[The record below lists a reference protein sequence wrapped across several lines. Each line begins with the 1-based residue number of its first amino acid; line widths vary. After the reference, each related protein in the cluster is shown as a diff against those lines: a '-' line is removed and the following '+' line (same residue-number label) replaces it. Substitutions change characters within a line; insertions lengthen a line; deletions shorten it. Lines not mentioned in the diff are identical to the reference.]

1 MTDNTGTPANNKDPL
16 HGVKLEQ
23 ILTELVEEHT
33 WAGLAELVPI
43 NCFKSNPSIKS
54 SLKFLRKTPWARQK
68 VESLYLRL
76 KGYSAKKRATK
87 TPRALEGERLQS
99 SGSHRSGSSL
109 GRGRDEMRERKDTNR
124 SNRPGAGRT
133 SSSAQQR
140 GSGTVNPWANA
151 KLPNNPD

>member
-1 MTDNTGTPANNKDPL
+1 MTDNTGTPANHKDPL

-68 VESLYLRL
+68 VESLYLRM

-87 TPRALEGERLQS
+87 TPRALEGERAYGGGAS
-99 SGSHRSGSSL
+99 RSGSSQ
-109 GRGRDEMRERKDTNR
+109 GQSRDERKGSERPSR
-124 SNRPGAGRT
+124 SNSSR
-133 SSSAQQR
+133 SSS
-140 GSGTVNPWANA
+140 SGQKRNQGAVNPWANA
-151 KLPNNPD
+151 KLPNSSD